1 MISCLIQN
9 KVNQDGPT
17 KEEKFQSFT
26 LVRKLDQMPLPFDIH
41 QKIKEKRESNIKVIN
56 TEK

>member
-41 QKIKEKRESNIKVIN
+41 LKIKEKRESNIKVIN

>member
-1 MISCLIQN
+1 MISCIVQN

-26 LVRKLDQMPLPFDIH
+26 MVRKLDGVALPYDA
-41 QKIKEKRESNIKVIN
+41 QAKAKQSKQN
-56 TEK
+56 